1 MHAWLCGRIS
11 DLEHERTTRW
21 QKILNILSP
30 AGGSS

>member
-1 MHAWLCGRIS
+1 MHAWLCGRIN